1 MMLMLIARI
10 VMLKT
15 NDSTPWISVIRRMCR
30 AMTATSETCDVMPI
44 TQA

>member
-10 VMLKT
+10 VMLKM
-15 NDSTPWISVIRRMCR
+15 NDNTPWISVIRRMCR
-30 AMTATSETCDVMPI
+30 AITATSDTCDVMPM